1 MNLNS
6 QRPDWI
12 PSLKFSSV
20 GLHMADAFSKKVA
33 GFDPDVE
40 FAACQAW
47 FIKNRGM
54 SEEEA
59 YEQARFK
66 MRDLVRQKQRV
77 WEVYNRAK
85 LNHDKKEDMRH
96 ADMWINQLEDETTEK
111 TNTTRNPSPARINLF
126 NTARKELLDKH
137 DIRMKLATSVK
148 KRLEVTDKL
157 KAEIVS
163 DRLSME
169 AADSNPPGKRWKD
182 MKKHEQEEFIREQLI
197 HNTKYSSRH
206 KYIYDRVA
214 ERELQLTRFVE
225 YCDVVGRNPSIEGVK
240 DPTDYLLSVDEKY
253 RRALLLE
260 MSQKLLPSNYD
271 KEQLKDKFKNIR
283 KRKAE
288 FSRVEPLSL
297 PSSFRDLGR
306 NEGQAEPPVDT
317 PNDIDSESPPD
328 IETLMT
334 PSFDDS
340 SVDQELVD
348 DSEPITPAVLS
359 EIEDDELLWLTQD
372 EFDELINDTGVG
384 PETRAALSRRR
395 HTLLAKLRSKQEG
408 NFYNFEPEER

>member
-1 MNLNS
+1 
-6 QRPDWI
+6 
-12 PSLKFSSV
+12 
-20 GLHMADAFSKKVA
+20 
-33 GFDPDVE
+33 
-40 FAACQAW
+40 
-47 FIKNRGM
+47 
-54 SEEEA
+54 
-59 YEQARFK
+59 
-66 MRDLVRQKQRV
+66 
-77 WEVYNRAK
+77 
-85 LNHDKKEDMRH
+85 MRH

-111 TNTTRNPSPARINLF
+111 SSTTRNPSPARINLF

-157 KAEIVS
+157 KAEIIS
-163 DRLSME
+163 DRISME

-182 MKKHEQEEFIREQLI
+182 MKKQEQEEFIREQLI

-271 KEQLKDKFKNIR
+271 KEQLKDKFQNIG
-283 KRKAE
+283 KTKAV
-288 FSRVEPLSL
+288 FSSVESLSL
-297 PSSFRDLGR
+297 TPSFRDQR
-306 NEGQAEPPVDT
+306 RIDEGQTEPPVGQTEPPVDYST
-317 PNDIDSESPPD
+317 YDLDSETFPD
-328 IETLMT
+328 LETMMP

-340 SVDQELVD
+340 PADHELLH
-348 DSEPITPAVLS
+348 DSEPITPVLS
-359 EIEDDELLWLTQD
+359 EIDDDELLWLKQD
-372 EFDELINDTGVG
+372 EFEELLNDTGVG

-395 HTLLAKLRSKQEG
+395 HTLLEKRKSKQEG
-408 NFYNFEPEER
+408 NFYNFAPDEDKF